1 MDYDDQTFKRSIN
14 RFKEDVTETNR
25 LSKLAQYSY
34 VFKPLY
40 VS

>member
-1 MDYDDQTFKRSIN
+1 MIKFSSDPLI
-14 RFKEDVTETNR
+14 RFKEDVIETSR
-25 LSKLAQYSY
+25 LSKLARYSY